1 MIIDMTGTEID
12 MTSTES
18 FNRSVI
24 RLNEDTPET
33 IRRKVERVTDPDL
46 FSFDAELM
54 DSQID
59 GLTDLIIRGEY
70 HTELAG
76 HYRDAMGIITL

>member
-33 IRRKVERVTDPDL
+33 IRQKVEYVTHPDL

-54 DSQID
+54 NSQID
-59 GLTDLIIRGEY
+59 GLTDLITRGEY
-70 HTELAG
+70 HTEIGALLTYLWVG
-76 HYRDAMGIITL
+76 

>member
-12 MTSTES
+12 MTSTEN

-24 RLNEDTPET
+24 RPDEDTPAE
-33 IRRKVERVTDPDL
+33 IRQKVEHVTDTGM

-70 HTELAG
+70 QTEMAG